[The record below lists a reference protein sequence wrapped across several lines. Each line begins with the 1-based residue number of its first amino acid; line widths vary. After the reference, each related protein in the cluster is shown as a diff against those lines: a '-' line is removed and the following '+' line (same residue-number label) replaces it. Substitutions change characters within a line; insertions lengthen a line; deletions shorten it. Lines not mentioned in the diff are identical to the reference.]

1 MLRWFFSERSV
12 EGSCPRALA
21 VPLKLP
27 VSAECPA
34 GSRSGIKH
42 WDFIGGNMMK
52 SVITRGHGP
61 HGDINDIMETSRA
74 SSKKSNTPQRVMT
87 NNYASLLQGIHHFT
101 SEMG

>member
-1 MLRWFFSERSV
+1 MP
-12 EGSCPRALA
+12 GRALA

-34 GSRSGIKH
+34 GSREDRWRCGIKH
-42 WDFIGGNMMK
+42 GDFIGNMMK
-52 SVITRGHGP
+52 YVITRG